1 MCGRFALYS
10 SVQSIMKYADELEAA
25 QWQESYN
32 IAPTQQVPVVVQDG
46 SKRIARM
53 LRWGL
58 VPFWARDVKIGARM
72 INARAETIS
81 DKPSF
86 KYAFQ
91 KRRCLVPADGFY
103 EWRKPDKQPFYV
115 RGSDNQ
121 LLWFAGL
128 WERWKQPDG
137 SPLDSFTIITTQAT
151 GPMLQLHH
159 RMPVMLNEAS
169 AQLWMQSHPSWIDL
183 HKALNTV
190 SVELV
195 MHPVSS
201 QVNSTAN
208 NHPRL
213 IQPQAS

>member
-10 SVQSIMKYADELEAA
+10 SVQSIMKYADELQVA
-25 QWQESYN
+25 QWQGSYN
-32 IAPTQQVPVVVQDG
+32 IAPARRVPVVVRDG
-46 SKRIARM
+46 EKRVARM

-58 VPFWARDVKIGARM
+58 VPFWAKDPEIGARM

-103 EWRKPDKQPFYV
+103 EWRKADKQPFYV
-115 RGSDNQ
+115 SRMDDE
-121 LLWFAGL
+121 LLWFAGV

-137 SPLDSFTIITTQAT
+137 YPMESFAIITTQAA
-151 GPMLQLHH
+151 GAVAQLHH
-159 RMPVMLNEAS
+159 RMPVMLDDAS

-183 HKALNTV
+183 HKVLSRV
-190 SVELV
+190 SIELE
-195 MHPVSS
+195 MHPVRSE
-201 QVNSTAN
+201 VNSTSN
-208 NHPRL
+208 DYRRL
-213 IQPQAS
+213 IERQ